1 MIILFSSNELIF
13 IFLLDIVKQAE
24 SYEANELFDI
34 KNSYYIGNYQ
44 QCINDAQK
52 EPVFDVSIINIT
64 YNFYYLQFDCNLQL

>member
-1 MIILFSSNELIF
+1 MISFGF
-13 IFLLDIVKQAE
+13 VFVDIVKQAE

-52 EPVFDVSIINIT
+52 EPVLLII
-64 YNFYYLQFDCNLQL
+64 FLVKL

>member
-1 MIILFSSNELIF
+1 MNKINIFLLIIYFSSKKWSLF
-13 IFLLDIVKQAE
+13 LLLDIVKQAE

-52 EPVFDVSIINIT
+52 EPVLDDLII
-64 YNFYYLQFDCNLQL
+64 

>member
-1 MIILFSSNELIF
+1 
-13 IFLLDIVKQAE
+13 VKQAE

-52 EPVFDVSIINIT
+52 EPVFDVSLIFIIYGLIVI
-64 YNFYYLQFDCNLQL
+64 YNYS